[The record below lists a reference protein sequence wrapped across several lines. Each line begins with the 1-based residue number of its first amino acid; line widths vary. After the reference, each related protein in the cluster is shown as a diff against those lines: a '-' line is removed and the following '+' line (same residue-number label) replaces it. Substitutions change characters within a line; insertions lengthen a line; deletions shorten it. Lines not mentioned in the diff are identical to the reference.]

1 MKGNG
6 ARAEE
11 IWGEVKKIPADI
23 IKDNFP
29 VLKVGDVAA
38 ASWNGLT
45 KRLNSAERKI
55 HRFVGRAGETITDA
69 RAALTPDNDKWDW
82 YKSEAPLP
90 KPTVTN
96 KAANLTNNGGVAGW
110 GNSSANNDWSGANP
124 MEAFRQQ
131 VLEEERQA
139 KLEGDRLWAKELER
153 RAQLAKDEE
162 CLGVCDEVESDDSQ
176 SDYASALAETM
187 GETPVAAVNQ
197 NSYQVGVGEF
207 GSETSNSTGKGKN
220 RGRAETDG
228 ATRAGEEGKT
238 AIGETT
244 AGNDW
249 PSKNRKDRID
259 FLLNVSGN

>member
-197 NSYQVGVGEF
+197 NSYQVEL
-207 GSETSNSTGKGKN
+207 ENLEAKRQTQLE
-220 RGRAETDG
+220 RERI
-228 ATRAGEEGKT
+228 EE
-238 AIGETT
+238 E
-244 AGNDW
+244 
-249 PSKNRKDRID
+249 RKRMAR
-259 FLLNVSGN
+259 LEQEKKERQR